1 MDHGKKKWR
10 KDVDKKRLQLPEN
23 MNFRSLQTFC
33 LLLGSGCGAQVVQ
46 GPCKADSGRGCAHS
60 MSYCDVEARDS
71 SIALVAFADFRS
83 ITRGCV
89 LPTARPSHSAKLT
102 VPSCT
107 SWTESS
113 HVLGERSP

>member
-46 GPCKADSGRGCAHS
+46 WPCKADSGRGCAHS

-107 SWTESS
+107 SWT
-113 HVLGERSP
+113 R